1 MVHGAA
7 ARDRRSI
14 RTEQVTDSTTRTGP
28 EWASASGDAW
38 AELWEHTDRGLGGL
52 APQLLSATLAQAP
65 DGAFRAFDVGCG
77 PASTTIAL
85 ADARGDASIVAC
97 DISPSLV
104 EVAQSRTAGRSN
116 VEVVLGDAEEL
127 AEQRGPFDLI
137 FSRHGVMFFPDPIQA
152 FRRLRASTRSGGSL
166 VFSCFQDWAA
176 NPWASELAE
185 AVAGHSL
192 PSPGREPSGFAFA
205 DPEYVGEILKSSG
218 WADAGPGAVSFDY
231 VAQSVEDAMSF
242 LTRIGPASVLLRS
255 LPEAE
260 QESARGRMRQLF
272 EAHLDGATVSFPAA
286 AWIWSARA
294 GSA

>member
-1 MVHGAA
+1 M
-7 ARDRRSI
+7 
-14 RTEQVTDSTTRTGP
+14 TDSTTRTGP
-28 EWASASGDAW
+28 EWATASGDAW
-38 AELWEHTDRGLGGL
+38 AELWEHTDRGLEGL
-52 APQLLSATLAQAP
+52 APRLLSAMLAGSPNQS
-65 DGAFRAFDVGCG
+65 FRAFDVGCG
-77 PASTTIAL
+77 PGSTTIAL
-85 ADARGDASIVAC
+85 ADARPDAAIVAS

-104 EVAQSRTAGRSN
+104 QVAQDRTANHPN
-116 VEVVLGDAEEL
+116 VEVVLGDAAEV

-152 FRRLRASTRSGGSL
+152 FRRLRASTGSGGSL
-166 VFSCFQDWAA
+166 VFSCFQEWAA

-218 WADAGPGAVSFDY
+218 WAGALPSAVSFDY
-231 VAQSVEDAMSF
+231 VAGSVEDAMTF

-260 QESARGRMRQLF
+260 LESARGRMRQVL
-272 EAHLDGATVSFPAA
+272 EANLAGATVSFPSA

-294 GSA
+294 GAA

>member
-1 MVHGAA
+1 M
-7 ARDRRSI
+7 
-14 RTEQVTDSTTRTGP
+14 TDSTTRTGP
-28 EWASASGDAW
+28 EWATASGDAW
-38 AELWEHTDRGLGGL
+38 AELWEHADRGLEGL
-52 APQLLSATLAQAP
+52 APRLLSSMLAGSP
-65 DGAFRAFDVGCG
+65 DRAFRAFDVGCG
-77 PASTTIAL
+77 PGSTTIAM
-85 ADARGDASIVAC
+85 ADARPEAAIVAS

-104 EVAQSRTAGRSN
+104 QVAQGRTADHPN
-116 VEVVLGDAEEL
+116 VEVVLGDAAEV

-152 FRRLRASTRSGGSL
+152 FKRLHASTRSGGSL
-166 VFSCFQDWAA
+166 VFSCFQEWAA

-185 AVAGHSL
+185 AVAGRSL

-218 WADAGPGAVSFDY
+218 WANLAPSAVSFDY
-231 VAQSVEDAMSF
+231 VAGSVEDAMTF

-260 QESARGRMRQLF
+260 LESARGRMRQVL
-272 EAHLDGATVSFPAA
+272 EANLVGTTVSFPAA

-294 GSA
+294 GAAA